1 MQQDRGA
8 RRNIE
13 RLDET
18 SARDGDDRIAG
29 GKRRDRQAMLLV
41 AEHQGQ
47 WLLGLQQS
55 IERLAL
61 PGGGADHARASSQ
74 LLQRVRKA
82 DATVELDMFQATLG
96 DAIAR
101 IRRSCL

>member
-41 AEHQGQ
+41 SKHQRQ
-47 WLLGLQQS
+47 WLLELQQS

-61 PGGGADHARASSQ
+61 SGGGADHAIASPQ
-74 LLQRVRKA
+74 LLQRMRKA

-96 DAIAR
+96 DAVAGV
-101 IRRSCL
+101 